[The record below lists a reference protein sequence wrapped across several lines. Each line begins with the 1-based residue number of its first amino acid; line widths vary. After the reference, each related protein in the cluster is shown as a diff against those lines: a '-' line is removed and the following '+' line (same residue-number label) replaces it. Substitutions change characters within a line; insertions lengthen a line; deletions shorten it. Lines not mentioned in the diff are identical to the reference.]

1 MNEPKQAEQS
11 RHWILRSKLEM
22 PRKNAR
28 LIFRAKLLER
38 LDGWL
43 DLGLGVVIAPA
54 GYAKSTTVAEW
65 CRKQIVDG
73 TTVAWLSL
81 DEGDREPAQFLS
93 YVIATFANVGVATR
107 GLEAGAE
114 EGFFAGGL
122 STALS
127 ALLESVAAL
136 QRPVVLVLDDYHRVN
151 APKVDALLR
160 EMLAAAPG
168 NLTVIASTRTPLPF
182 DIGALLAS
190 GRAEELTAEFLRF
203 SREELASVFQ
213 PTTC

>member
-160 EMLAAAPG
+160 EMLSCRPWQLDGHCFDQDAATIRHRG
-168 NLTVIASTRTPLPF
+168 PF
-182 DIGALLAS
+182 GVRS
-190 GRAEELTAEFLRF
+190 GRRTY
-203 SREELASVFQ
+203 S
-213 PTTC
+213 